1 MQQQSIPDD
10 SFRDSVSTIDKKGKR
25 LWIFP
30 HMPVGKLYEARKWV
44 SYICL
49 LILFGLPFIKVN
61 GNPFFMINV
70 LERKFIIFG
79 LIFWPQDF
87 FLFGLSMLTF
97 VVFIVL
103 FTSVFGRLW
112 CGWTCPQTIFMEMVF
127 RRIEYL
133 IEGDANQQKAL
144 RKAPWTGDKIVKKV
158 SKHTVFFLISFLIA
172 NIFLAYLISIDELY
186 KIMEDLLLF

>member
-1 MQQQSIPDD
+1 MQQPSIPDE
-10 SFRDSVSTIDKKGKR
+10 SFRDSVSTIDTKGKR
-25 LWIFP
+25 VWIFP
-30 HMPVGKLYEARKWV
+30 QLPAGKLYEARKWV
-44 SYICL
+44 SYFCL
-49 LILFGLPFIKVN
+49 IILFGLPFIKVN
-61 GNPFFMINV
+61 GNPFFMVNV

-97 VVFIVL
+97 IVFIVL

-133 IEGDANQQKAL
+133 IEGDANQQRAL
-144 RKAPWTGDKIVKKV
+144 RKATWTSDKIIKKT
-158 SKHTVFFLISFLIA
+158 SKHFIFFLISFLIA
-172 NIFLAYLISIDELY
+172 NIFLAYLI
-186 KIMEDLLLF
+186 